1 MNSVTSFLNKNIKM
15 SGNYGSILQ
24 NRFVLYLF
32 CFLAIVDVLYFAT
45 TNDIQSFITILIVG
59 FLTSFFNKNMI
70 VVLFMAITVTH
81 VLRFGT
87 NVSEGM
93 TTHNSVSEGMKETID
108 AGLKLV
114 ADEAETKKKEDESVL
129 EKEPSPKEKKAKID
143 TDTLKESLKTD
154 FKEFQT
160 IQQDIIDGLQKIDP
174 LLSRVEKFVEKYEN
188 YKAVGEKSAKT
199 IR

>member
-1 MNSVTSFLNKNIKM
+1 MNSVTNFLNKNIKI
-15 SGNYGSILQ
+15 SGNYGSVLQ
-24 NRFVLYLF
+24 NQFVLYFF
-32 CFLAIVDVLYFAT
+32 CFIAIVDVLYFAS
-45 TNDIQSFITILIVG
+45 TNDVQSFLTILIVG

-93 TTHNSVSEGMKETID
+93 STREGMKETID
-108 AGLKLV
+108 AGLEMV
-114 ADEAETKKKEDESVL
+114 AENKKDEEEPIL
-129 EKEPSPKEKKAKID
+129 EKEPSPKEKKAKVD
-143 TDTLKESLKTD
+143 TDALKESLKTD

-188 YKAVGEKSAKT
+188 YKANGGTGTGSK
-199 IR
+199 